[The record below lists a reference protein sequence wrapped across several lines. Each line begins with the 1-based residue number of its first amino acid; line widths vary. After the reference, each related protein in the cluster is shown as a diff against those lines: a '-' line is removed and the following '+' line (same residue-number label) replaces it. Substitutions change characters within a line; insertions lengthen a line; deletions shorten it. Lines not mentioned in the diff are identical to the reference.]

1 MAEVEERVDAALEVL
16 RADGGRVTTA
26 RRAIVAATLGG
37 EDHHV
42 TADEVAARVQAE
54 HPDVALS
61 TVYRTL
67 EAMEERGIVARIDL
81 GHGRAV
87 FHPVDQAHHHV
98 VCAACGRA
106 ESLAPA
112 AVASLAAELDARL
125 GFALAPDHLTL
136 TGVCR
141 RCR

>member
-1 MAEVEERVDAALEVL
+1 MTEDDRRVEAALESL

-37 EDHHV
+37 HDHHV

-67 EAMEERGIVARIDL
+67 EAMEERGIVARVDL

-87 FHPVDQAHHHV
+87 FHPLDHAHHHV
-98 VCAACGRA
+98 VCEVCGRA
-106 ESLAPA
+106 ESLAPE
-112 AVASLAAELDARL
+112 AVAALAADLDGQL
-125 GFALAPDHLTL
+125 GFALAPDRLTL